1 MVAVAAKMTLKTLNE
16 RRNWNE
22 NPLKNEEKS
31 KNEMELELT
40 LE

>member
-1 MVAVAAKMTLKTLNE
+1 VAVATKRTLKTLNE
-16 RRNWNE
+16 RGNWNE
-22 NPLKNEEKS
+22 NPLKNEEKT